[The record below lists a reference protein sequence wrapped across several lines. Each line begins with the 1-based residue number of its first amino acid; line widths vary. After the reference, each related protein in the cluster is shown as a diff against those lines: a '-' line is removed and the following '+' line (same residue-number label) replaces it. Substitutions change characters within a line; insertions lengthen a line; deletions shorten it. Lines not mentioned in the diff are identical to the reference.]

1 MNIHLKLNNM
11 IKKIIILG
19 AGGEAW
25 EILQVI
31 KLINAKKP
39 QWEIIGFLDDDKNL
53 IGKSFFD
60 VQVIGTIDD
69 AKKYDYAYFI
79 NSIGHPDKP
88 ELRAEI
94 NNRIPFNTDRFATII
109 HPTAFVCDTAKIGY
123 GCFIQANC
131 TITTKATIGN
141 NVLISNGANIGH
153 ESEIG
158 QDSVVGLGVN
168 ITSDVIIGKSVYVGP
183 GATFTNEIKIG
194 NNVLIGIAAVVTES
208 VPDNTKYLCHVR
220 IFKLPLE
227 TKNPY
232 NYE

>member
-1 MNIHLKLNNM
+1 M
-11 IKKIIILG
+11 KKIIILG
-19 AGGEAW
+19 SGGEAW

-31 KLINAKKP
+31 NLLNVKKP
-39 QWEIIGFLDDDKNL
+39 QWDVIGFLDDNKNL
-53 IGKSFFD
+53 IGKTFLD

-69 AKKYDYAYFI
+69 AKKYDDAYFI
-79 NSIGHPDKP
+79 SSIGHPDRP
-88 ELRAEI
+88 ILRKEV
-94 NNRIPFNTDRFATII
+94 RDKVPFKDEKFATII
-109 HPTAFVCDTAKIGY
+109 HPTAFVCNTAKIGY

-168 ITSDVIIGKSVYVGP
+168 ITSDVVIGKSVYVGP
-183 GATFTNEIKIG
+183 GAIFTNEIKIG

-227 TKNPY
+227 IKNPY